1 MKRVKMNLIILLVVI
16 GLINSLCT
24 SVSAAESGSITI
36 QALDPANNAK
46 PIPGIEATLY
56 YVAQLSENYT
66 THFVKN
72 ATFSGFT
79 EALSW
84 KTSSEC
90 AEVANKL
97 SAYVKSA
104 NVQGITQ
111 TTSSE
116 GTATFRDLPK
126 GLYLIVQTGSSN
138 ANYKEFAPYLIELP
152 MYSNN
157 QYVYDIKTYPKLEG
171 IPVVSPTPTPTIPI
185 DEPDIPEA
193 PTNPPTPSPTPI
205 VVPEPETPAGP
216 VIPQTGMLMWPIPVL
231 AVLGGGLMVLGGAS
245 VISSRKKG
253 ENKTDEK

>member
-1 MKRVKMNLIILLVVI
+1 MKRVKTNLIILLVVI

-36 QALDPANNAK
+36 HALDQAK
-46 PIPGIEATLY
+46 NSSPISGIEATIY
-56 YVAQLSENYT
+56 YVAQLSDNNSA
-66 THFVKN
+66 HFVKN
-72 ATFSGFT
+72 AAFSGYT

-97 SAYVKSA
+97 SAFVKTA
-104 NVQGITQ
+104 GIQGVTQ
-111 TTSSE
+111 TTSNA
-116 GTATFRDLPK
+116 GITTFSNLPK
-126 GLYLIVQTGSSN
+126 GLYLVIQTGSSN
-138 ANYKEFAPYLIELP
+138 ANYKEFAPFLIELP

-157 QYVYDIKTYPKLEG
+157 QYVYDIQTYPKLESV
-171 IPVVSPTPTPTIPI
+171 PVVPTPTIPI
-185 DEPDIPEA
+185 DEPEVPEA
-193 PTNPPTPSPTPI
+193 PVESSSPSPTP
-205 VVPEPETPAGP
+205 VEVPEPETPAGP

-231 AVLGGGLMVLGGAS
+231 AFLGGGLMILGVVS